1 MPDADLGPKP
11 DPEIE
16 PGEPNPG
23 GVDAIDHGDGVDG
36 ESADGDPVPADL
48 DPQDNP
54 ATQGEPDEVQEDE
67 DTSTKAT
74 QQMSDEDNTGG
85 ADEADRENPV

>member
-36 ESADGDPVPADL
+36 ESADGDPTPADL

-74 QQMSDEDNTGG
+74 EKMSDEDNTGG

>member
-1 MPDADLGPKP
+1 MVDEDLGPKP
-11 DPEIE
+11 EPKIE

-36 ESADGDPVPADL
+36 EAADGAPTPADL

-54 ATQGEPDEVQEDE
+54 AIQDEPGEVQEGE
-67 DTSTKAT
+67 DTSTEAT
-74 QQMSDEDNTGG
+74 ESETDEDNTGG

>member
-1 MPDADLGPKP
+1 MVDEDLGPKP
-11 DPEIE
+11 EPKIE
-16 PGEPNPG
+16 PGEPKPG

-36 ESADGDPVPADL
+36 EAADGAPTPADL

-54 ATQGEPDEVQEDE
+54 AIQDEPGEVQEGE
-67 DTSTKAT
+67 DTSTEAT
-74 QQMSDEDNTGG
+74 DSETDEDNTGG